1 MGYLHLEYVRFHQTG
16 TQGVVKLDDL
26 KFARWPAVL
35 LQPGMNN
42 IEATTRSRDK
52 ALSDS
57 CKWVLEP
64 AAK

>member
-1 MGYLHLEYVRFHQTG
+1 M
-16 TQGVVKLDDL
+16 VKPDDL
-26 KFARWPAVL
+26 KIARWLAVH
-35 LQPGMNN
+35 LQMGTNT
-42 IEATTRSRDK
+42 IEATTRSHDK